1 MWLFLL
7 FIVVP
12 IVEIVLFIK
21 IGGFLGVWLTILV
34 VILTAVIGTKLV
46 KSQGLNAIKEV
57 QKSFVN
63 GQDVGRSLVNGALIL
78 IAGVLLLTP
87 GFFTDFLGIT
97 FLIPTTRNIWISY
110 GIKYFPNFVFLNTS
124 SQGDRYNNT
133 NNATNENIIDGDY
146 TDLDK

>member
-7 FIVVP
+7 FIVIP

-21 IGGFLGVWLTILV
+21 IGSLLGLWLTILV
-34 VILTAVIGTKLV
+34 VVLTAIVGTNLV

-57 QKSFVN
+57 QSSFLQ
-63 GQDVGRSLVNGALIL
+63 GQDIARSLINGTLIL

-87 GFFTDFLGIT
+87 GFFTDFIGIT
-97 FLIPTTRNIWISY
+97 FLIPMTRNMLISY
-110 GIKYFPNFVFLNTS
+110 GIKHFPGFVFINS
-124 SQGDRYNNT
+124 NNNSK
-133 NNATNENIIDGDY
+133 NNPHFKEKNDVIDGDY

>member
-7 FIVVP
+7 FIVIP

-21 IGGFLGVWLTILV
+21 IGSLLGLWLTILV
-34 VILTAVIGTKLV
+34 VVLTAIVGTNLV

-57 QKSFVN
+57 QSSFLQ
-63 GQDVGRSLVNGALIL
+63 GQDIARSLINGTLIL

-87 GFFTDFLGIT
+87 GFFTDFIGIT
-97 FLIPTTRNIWISY
+97 FLIPVTRNMWISY
-110 GIKYFPNFVFLNTS
+110 GIKHFPGFVFINS
-124 SQGDRYNNT
+124 NNNSK
-133 NNATNENIIDGDY
+133 NNPHFKEKNDVIDGEY

>member
-21 IGGFLGVWLTILV
+21 IGSLLGLWLTILV
-34 VILTAVIGTKLV
+34 VVLTAIVGTNLV

-57 QKSFVN
+57 LSSFLQ
-63 GQDVGRSLVNGALIL
+63 GQDIARSLINGTLIL
-78 IAGVLLLTP
+78 IAGILLLTP
-87 GFFTDFLGIT
+87 GFFTDFIGIT
-97 FLIPTTRNIWISY
+97 FLIPMTRNMWISY
-110 GIKYFPNFVFLNTS
+110 GIKHFPGFVFINS
-124 SQGDRYNNT
+124 NNNSK
-133 NNATNENIIDGDY
+133 NNPHFKEKNDVIDGDY

>member
-21 IGGFLGVWLTILV
+21 IGSLLGLWLTILV
-34 VILTAVIGTKLV
+34 VVLTAIVGANLV
-46 KSQGLNAIKEV
+46 KSQGLNAIKQV
-57 QKSFVN
+57 QSSFLQ
-63 GQDVGRSLVNGALIL
+63 GQDIARSLINGTLIL

-87 GFFTDFLGIT
+87 GFFTDFIGIT
-97 FLIPTTRNIWISY
+97 FLIPMTRNMWISY
-110 GIKYFPNFVFLNTS
+110 GIKHFPGFVFINS
-124 SQGDRYNNT
+124 NNNSK
-133 NNATNENIIDGDY
+133 NNPHFKEKNDVIDGDY

>member
-7 FIVVP
+7 VIVVP

-21 IGGFLGVWLTILV
+21 IGSLLGLWLTILV
-34 VILTAVIGTKLV
+34 VVLTAIVGTNLV

-57 QKSFVN
+57 QSSFLQ
-63 GQDVGRSLVNGALIL
+63 GQDIARSLINGTLIL

-87 GFFTDFLGIT
+87 GFFTDFIGIT
-97 FLIPTTRNIWISY
+97 FLIPMTRNMWISY
-110 GIKYFPNFVFLNTS
+110 GIKHFPGFVFINS
-124 SQGDRYNNT
+124 NNNSK
-133 NNATNENIIDGDY
+133 NNPHFKEKNDVIDGDY

>member
-21 IGGFLGVWLTILV
+21 IGSLLGLWLTILV
-34 VILTAVIGTKLV
+34 VVLTAIVGTNLV

-57 QKSFVN
+57 QSSFLQ
-63 GQDVGRSLVNGALIL
+63 GQDIARSLINGTLIL

-87 GFFTDFLGIT
+87 EFFTDFIGIT
-97 FLIPTTRNIWISY
+97 FLIPVTRNMWISY
-110 GIKYFPNFVFLNTS
+110 GIKHFPGFVFINS
-124 SQGDRYNNT
+124 NNNSK
-133 NNATNENIIDGDY
+133 NNPHFKEKNDVIDGDY

>member
-21 IGGFLGVWLTILV
+21 IRSLLGLWLTILV
-34 VILTAVIGTKLV
+34 VVLTAIVGTNLV

-57 QKSFVN
+57 QSSFLQ
-63 GQDVGRSLVNGALIL
+63 GQDIARSLINGTLIL

-87 GFFTDFLGIT
+87 GFFTDFIGIT
-97 FLIPTTRNIWISY
+97 FLIPVTRNMWISY
-110 GIKYFPNFVFLNTS
+110 GIKHFPGFVFINS
-124 SQGDRYNNT
+124 NNNSK
-133 NNATNENIIDGDY
+133 NNPHFNEKNDVIDGDY

>member
-7 FIVVP
+7 FIVIP

-21 IGGFLGVWLTILV
+21 IGSLLGLWLTILV
-34 VILTAVIGTKLV
+34 VVLTAIVGTNLV

-57 QKSFVN
+57 QSSFLQ
-63 GQDVGRSLVNGALIL
+63 GQDIARSLINGTLIL

-87 GFFTDFLGIT
+87 GFFTDFIGIT
-97 FLIPTTRNIWISY
+97 FLIPMTRNMWISY
-110 GIKYFPNFVFLNTS
+110 GIKHFPGFVFINS
-124 SQGDRYNNT
+124 NNNSK
-133 NNATNENIIDGDY
+133 NNPHFKEKNDVIDGDY

>member
-21 IGGFLGVWLTILV
+21 IGSLLGLWLTILV
-34 VILTAVIGTKLV
+34 VVLTAIVGTNLV

-57 QKSFVN
+57 QSSFLQ
-63 GQDVGRSLVNGALIL
+63 GQDIARSLINGTLIL
-78 IAGVLLLTP
+78 VAGVLLLTP
-87 GFFTDFLGIT
+87 GFFTDFIGIT
-97 FLIPTTRNIWISY
+97 FLIPMTRNMWISY
-110 GIKYFPNFVFLNTS
+110 GIKHFPGFVFINS
-124 SQGDRYNNT
+124 NNNSK
-133 NNATNENIIDGDY
+133 NNPHFKEKNDVIDGDY

>member
-21 IGGFLGVWLTILV
+21 IGSLLGLWLTILV
-34 VILTAVIGTKLV
+34 VVLTAIVGTNLV

-57 QKSFVN
+57 QSSFLQ
-63 GQDVGRSLVNGALIL
+63 GQDIARSLINGTLIL
-78 IAGVLLLTP
+78 IAGILLLTP
-87 GFFTDFLGIT
+87 GFFTDFIGIT
-97 FLIPTTRNIWISY
+97 FLIPMTRNMWISY
-110 GIKYFPNFVFLNTS
+110 GIKHFPGFVFINS
-124 SQGDRYNNT
+124 NNNSK
-133 NNATNENIIDGDY
+133 NNPHFKEKNDVIDGDY

>member
-21 IGGFLGVWLTILV
+21 IGSLLGLWLTILV
-34 VILTAVIGTKLV
+34 VVLTAIVGTNLV
-46 KSQGLNAIKEV
+46 KSQGLNAIKQV
-57 QKSFVN
+57 QSSFLQ
-63 GQDVGRSLVNGALIL
+63 GQDIARSLINGTLIL

-87 GFFTDFLGIT
+87 GFFTDFIGIT
-97 FLIPTTRNIWISY
+97 FLIPMTRNMWISY
-110 GIKYFPNFVFLNTS
+110 GIKHFPGFVFINS
-124 SQGDRYNNT
+124 NNNSKNNT
-133 NNATNENIIDGDY
+133 HFKEKNDVIDGDY

>member
-21 IGGFLGVWLTILV
+21 IGSLLGLWLTILV
-34 VILTAVIGTKLV
+34 VVLTAIVGTNLV
-46 KSQGLNAIKEV
+46 KSPGLNAIKQV
-57 QKSFVN
+57 QSSFLQ
-63 GQDVGRSLVNGALIL
+63 GQDIARSLINGTLIL

-87 GFFTDFLGIT
+87 GFFTDFIGIT
-97 FLIPTTRNIWISY
+97 FLIPMTRNMWISY
-110 GIKYFPNFVFLNTS
+110 GIKHFPGFVFINS
-124 SQGDRYNNT
+124 NNNSK
-133 NNATNENIIDGDY
+133 NNPHFKEKNDVIDGDY

>member
-21 IGGFLGVWLTILV
+21 IGSLLGLWLTILV
-34 VILTAVIGTKLV
+34 VVLTAIVGTNLV
-46 KSQGLNAIKEV
+46 KSQGLNAIKQV
-57 QKSFVN
+57 QSSFLQ
-63 GQDVGRSLVNGALIL
+63 GQDIARSLINGTLIL

-87 GFFTDFLGIT
+87 GFFTDFIGIT
-97 FLIPTTRNIWISY
+97 FLIPMTRNMWISY
-110 GIKYFPNFVFLNTS
+110 GIKHFPGFVFINS
-124 SQGDRYNNT
+124 NNNSK
-133 NNATNENIIDGDY
+133 NNPHFKEKNDVIDGDY

>member
-21 IGGFLGVWLTILV
+21 IGSLLGLWLTILV
-34 VILTAVIGTKLV
+34 VVLTAIVGTNLV

-57 QKSFVN
+57 QSSFLQ
-63 GQDVGRSLVNGALIL
+63 GQDIARSLINGTLIL

-87 GFFTDFLGIT
+87 GFFTDFIGIT
-97 FLIPTTRNIWISY
+97 FLIPMTRNMWISY
-110 GIKYFPNFVFLNTS
+110 GIKHFPGFVFINS
-124 SQGDRYNNT
+124 NNNSK
-133 NNATNENIIDGDY
+133 NNPHVKEKNDVIDGDY

>member
-21 IGGFLGVWLTILV
+21 IGSLLGLWLTILV
-34 VILTAVIGTKLV
+34 VVLTAIVGTNLV

-57 QKSFVN
+57 QSSFLQ
-63 GQDVGRSLVNGALIL
+63 GQDIARSLINGTLIL
-78 IAGVLLLTP
+78 IAVVLLLTP
-87 GFFTDFLGIT
+87 GFFTDFIGIT
-97 FLIPTTRNIWISY
+97 FLIPMTRNMWISY
-110 GIKYFPNFVFLNTS
+110 GIKHFPGFVFINS
-124 SQGDRYNNT
+124 NNNSK
-133 NNATNENIIDGDY
+133 NNPHFKEKNDVIDGDY

>member
-21 IGGFLGVWLTILV
+21 IGSLLGLWLTILV
-34 VILTAVIGTKLV
+34 VFLTAIVGTNLV
-46 KSQGLNAIKEV
+46 KSQGLNAIKQV
-57 QKSFVN
+57 QSSFLQ
-63 GQDVGRSLVNGALIL
+63 GQDIARSLINGALIL

-87 GFFTDFLGIT
+87 GFFTDFIGIT
-97 FLIPTTRNIWISY
+97 FLIPVTRNMWISY
-110 GIKYFPNFVFLNTS
+110 GIKHFPGFVFINS
-124 SQGDRYNNT
+124 NNNSK
-133 NNATNENIIDGDY
+133 NNPHFKEKNDVIDGDY

>member
-21 IGGFLGVWLTILV
+21 IGSLLGLWLTILV
-34 VILTAVIGTKLV
+34 VVLTAIVGTNLV
-46 KSQGLNAIKEV
+46 KSQGLNAIREV
-57 QKSFVN
+57 QSSFLQ
-63 GQDVGRSLVNGALIL
+63 GQDIARSLINGTLIL

-87 GFFTDFLGIT
+87 GFFTDFIGIT
-97 FLIPTTRNIWISY
+97 FLIPMTRNMWISY
-110 GIKYFPNFVFLNTS
+110 GIKHFPGFVFINS
-124 SQGDRYNNT
+124 NNNSK
-133 NNATNENIIDGDY
+133 NNPHVKEKNDVIDGDY

>member
-21 IGGFLGVWLTILV
+21 IGSLLGLWLTILV
-34 VILTAVIGTKLV
+34 VVLTAIVGTNLV
-46 KSQGLNAIKEV
+46 RSQGLIAIKQV
-57 QKSFVN
+57 QSSFLQ
-63 GQDVGRSLVNGALIL
+63 GQDIARSLINGTLIL

-87 GFFTDFLGIT
+87 GFFTDFIGIT
-97 FLIPTTRNIWISY
+97 FLIPMTRNMWISY
-110 GIKYFPNFVFLNTS
+110 GIKHLPGFVFINS
-124 SQGDRYNNT
+124 NNNSK
-133 NNATNENIIDGDY
+133 NNPHFKEKNDVIDGDY

>member
-21 IGGFLGVWLTILV
+21 IGSLLGLWLTILV
-34 VILTAVIGTKLV
+34 VVLTAIVGTNLV

-57 QKSFVN
+57 QSSFLQ
-63 GQDVGRSLVNGALIL
+63 GQDIARSLINGTLIL
-78 IAGVLLLTP
+78 IAGILLLTP
-87 GFFTDFLGIT
+87 GFFTDFIGIT
-97 FLIPTTRNIWISY
+97 FLIPVTRNMWISY
-110 GIKYFPNFVFLNTS
+110 GIKHFPGFVFINS
-124 SQGDRYNNT
+124 NNNSK
-133 NNATNENIIDGDY
+133 NNPHVKEKNDVIDGDY

>member
-21 IGGFLGVWLTILV
+21 IGSLLGLWLTILV
-34 VILTAVIGTKLV
+34 VVLTAIVGTNLV
-46 KSQGLNAIKEV
+46 KSQGLNAIKQV
-57 QKSFVN
+57 QSSFLQ
-63 GQDVGRSLVNGALIL
+63 GQDIARSLINGTLIL

-87 GFFTDFLGIT
+87 GFFTDFIGIT
-97 FLIPTTRNIWISY
+97 FLIPVTRNMWISY
-110 GIKYFPNFVFLNTS
+110 GIKHFPGFVFINS
-124 SQGDRYNNT
+124 NNNSK
-133 NNATNENIIDGDY
+133 NNPHFKEKNDVIDGDY

>member
-7 FIVVP
+7 VIVVP

-21 IGGFLGVWLTILV
+21 IGSLLGLWLTILV
-34 VILTAVIGTKLV
+34 VVLTAIVGTNLV

-57 QKSFVN
+57 QSSFLQ
-63 GQDVGRSLVNGALIL
+63 GQDIARSLINGTLIL

-87 GFFTDFLGIT
+87 GFFTDFIGIT
-97 FLIPTTRNIWISY
+97 FLIPVTRNMWISY
-110 GIKYFPNFVFLNTS
+110 GIKHFPGFVFINS
-124 SQGDRYNNT
+124 NNNSK
-133 NNATNENIIDGDY
+133 NNPHFKEKNDVIDGDY